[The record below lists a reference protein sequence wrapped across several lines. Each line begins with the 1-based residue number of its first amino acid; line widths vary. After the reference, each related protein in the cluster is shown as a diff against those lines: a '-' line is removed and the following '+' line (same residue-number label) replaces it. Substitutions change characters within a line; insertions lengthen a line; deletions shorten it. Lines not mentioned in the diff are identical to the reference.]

1 MARYLKNLEINSSSY
16 SVRLPNGSTALR
28 SQSPVDGQI
37 RYNSDIGEIEAY
49 YGGIWNTFARE
60 GEVVV
65 VKDQFLG
72 TGALSTFTMSYSY
85 ASGREAQALIFVGGV
100 FQNPAVAYTFNGTTT
115 VSFTSP
121 PPLGQQVVVL
131 HNLPSTATTA

>member
-1 MARYLKNLEINSSSY
+1 MARRLKNLEIASSSH
-16 SVRLPNGSTALR
+16 SVRLPHGSSALR
-28 SQSPVDGQI
+28 SQAPVDGQI

-60 GEVVV
+60 GDVIV

-72 TGALSTFTMSYSY
+72 TGALSTFTMSYIY
-85 ASGREAQALIFVGGV
+85 AVGREAQVLIFVGGV
-100 FQNPAVAYTFNGTTT
+100 FQNPGAAYSFNGTTT